1 MQYRQVPKN
10 GDQLSALGFGAMRL
24 PTKWG
29 SIDEERA
36 TRQIRDAID
45 KGVNYIDTA
54 VPYHGGESERF
65 LGRALQEGYREKVK
79 LATKLPPWSVKTRGD
94 MDKIL
99 DIQLKKL
106 YTDHI
111 DYYLLHGLEAN
122 QWKKLFD
129 LGVLEFLSSAKAAGK
144 IKNAGFSF
152 HGDLKTFKEIID
164 AYDWVF
170 CQIQYNFLDETNQA
184 GTEGLRYAASK
195 NIAVMIMEPLRGG
208 MLAGRLPKEAK
219 QIYLRTGTK
228 RSAAEWALRWVWNHP
243 EVTVVLS
250 GMNDEKHIAENLKTC
265 EDAFSG
271 SMTADEL
278 ATIDAIAGTYK
289 RPMRVGCTGCGY
301 CMPCPFGV
309 NIPQCFNLYNDYHD
323 YHMGFKHLKIRAM
336 YGMGLMGGIGRTHAH
351 ASLCKNCGKCMK
363 TCPQHIMIPEEL
375 KKVSIILSGFRTK
388 MMLPPMRLMFHTV
401 QVARKIKTR
410 VIIEEKP

>member
-24 PTKWG
+24 ATKRG
-29 SIDEERA
+29 RIDEERA
-36 TRQIRDAID
+36 KRQIRDAIAR
-45 KGVNYIDTA
+45 GVNYIDTA
-54 VPYHGGESERF
+54 FPYHGGESEQF
-65 LGRALQEGYREKVK
+65 LGRVLQDGYRGKVK
-79 LATKLPPWSVKTRGD
+79 LATKMPPSNIKTRDD
-94 MDKIL
+94 MDRIL
-99 DIQLKKL
+99 EIQLKKL
-106 YTDHI
+106 QTDHI

-122 QWKKLFD
+122 QWKILFD
-129 LGVLEFLSSAKAAGK
+129 LGVLEFLDLAKAAGK
-144 IKNAGFSF
+144 IRNAGFSF

-208 MLAGRLPKEAK
+208 NLAGKLPKKARE
-219 QIYLRTGTK
+219 IYDRTGTK

-250 GMNDEKHIAENLKTC
+250 GMNEEKHISENLKTC

-278 ATIDAIAGTYK
+278 ATIDAIAATYK
-289 RPMRVGCTGCGY
+289 RPIRIGCTGCGY

-309 NIPQCFNLYNDYHD
+309 NIPQCFTLYNDYHD
-323 YHMGFKHLKIRAM
+323 YHLGFKHLTIRVL
-336 YGMGLMGGIGRTHAH
+336 YGMGLMGGIGRTPAH
-351 ASLCKNCGKCMK
+351 AALCKNCGKCVSH
-363 TCPQHIMIPEEL
+363 CPQHVMIPEEL
-375 KKVSIILSGFRTK
+375 KKVSKTLGNSRTK
-388 MMLPPMRLMFHTV
+388 MMLPFMRLMWIL
-401 QVARKIKTR
+401 IKHKR
-410 VIIEEKP
+410 

>member
-24 PTKWG
+24 ATKWG
-29 SIDEERA
+29 RIDEERA
-36 TRQIRDAID
+36 KRQIRDAIAR
-45 KGVNYIDTA
+45 GVNYIDTA
-54 VPYHGGESERF
+54 FPYHGGESEQF
-65 LGRALQEGYREKVK
+65 LGRVLQDGYRGKVK
-79 LATKLPPWSVKTRGD
+79 LATKMPPSNIKTRGD
-94 MDKIL
+94 MDRIL
-99 DIQLKKL
+99 EIQLKKL
-106 YTDHI
+106 QTDHI

-122 QWKKLFD
+122 QWKILFD
-129 LGVLEFLSSAKAAGK
+129 LGVLEFLDLAKAAGK
-144 IKNAGFSF
+144 IRNAGFSF

-208 MLAGRLPKEAK
+208 NLAGKLPKKARE
-219 QIYLRTGTK
+219 IYDCSGTK

-250 GMNDEKHIAENLKTC
+250 GMNEEKHISENLKTC
-265 EDAFSG
+265 EDAFSN

-278 ATIDAIAGTYK
+278 ATIDAIAATYK
-289 RPMRVGCTGCGY
+289 RPMRIGCTGCGY

-309 NIPQCFNLYNDYHD
+309 NIPQCFTLYNDYHD
-323 YHMGFKHLKIRAM
+323 YHPGFKHLTIRVL
-336 YGMGLMGGIGRTHAH
+336 YGMGLMGGIGRTPAH
-351 ASLCKNCGKCMK
+351 AALCKNCGKCVSH
-363 TCPQHIMIPEEL
+363 CPQHVMIPEEL
-375 KKVSIILSGFRTK
+375 KKVSKTLGNSRTK
-388 MMLPPMRLMFHTV
+388 MMLPFMRLIWIL
-401 QVARKIKTR
+401 IKHER
-410 VIIEEKP
+410 